1 MAAYRGFPSLIFL
14 PLLFISRNEFL
25 WTPLD
30 CAASKGHTRVIERLV
45 NFKADIDP
53 KDKQKTTPLHLAA
66 KEGHVTAVETLIKHG
81 ACVSGRDYRGF
92 NALDWAI
99 ENGHRF
105 VHIKVYMEMSLA

>member
-1 MAAYRGFPSLIFL
+1 MVSHHVLS
-14 PLLFISRNEFL
+14 SRNEIL

-30 CAASKGHTRVIERLV
+30 CATSKGHTRVIERLV

-66 KEGHVTAVETLIKHG
+66 KAGHVSAVETLIKHG
-81 ACVSGRDYRGF
+81 ALVSSRDYRGF

-99 ENGHRF
+99 ENGHRYSCSYLF
-105 VHIKVYMEMSLA
+105 ILSGL

>member
-1 MAAYRGFPSLIFL
+1 M
-14 PLLFISRNEFL
+14 ISRNEVL

-45 NFKADIDP
+45 NFKADINP

-66 KEGHVTAVETLIKHG
+66 KAGHVSAMETLIKHG
-81 ACVSGRDYRGF
+81 ALVSSRDCHGF

-99 ENGHRF
+99 ENGHRYSTCKAKRNREREGAVAHTACTNLVF
-105 VHIKVYMEMSLA
+105 